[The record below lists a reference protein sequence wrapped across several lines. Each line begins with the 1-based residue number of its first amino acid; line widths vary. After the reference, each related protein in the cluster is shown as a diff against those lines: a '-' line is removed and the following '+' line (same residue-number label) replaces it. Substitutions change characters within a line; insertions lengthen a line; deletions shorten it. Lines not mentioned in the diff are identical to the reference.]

1 MNAQIAALQDPREL
15 PGQTQANHRPSETRN
30 RKTERFAYYNF
41 EKELSSK
48 NSLFPAEHSEDLDYS
63 GAPLD
68 LYRLLARE

>member
-1 MNAQIAALQDPREL
+1 MHRSLLYRIRVSCRGKHRQAQKLTEAR
-15 PGQTQANHRPSETRN
+15 SSS
-30 RKTERFAYYNF
+30 TERFAYYNF